1 MKIIP
6 HTAVVAILVFLLPG
20 SNHSAQTVK
29 GANTVQNGST
39 VSVEYTLSDE
49 KGKVIE
55 SNKGKEPLKYT
66 HGQNQMIPGFE
77 KELAGMKV
85 GGQKRFRL
93 KPEDGYGPVDPKAFR
108 EVPKAELPPE
118 ALKVGTTLIAK
129 DAQGLTAQVKVH
141 QIREKTVVMDMNHPL
156 AGKTL
161 VYDVKV
167 LDITATATK

>member
-1 MKIIP
+1 MKIIL
-6 HTAVVAILVFLLPG
+6 HTAVVAILVFLLPV

-29 GANTVQNGST
+29 GANAVQNGST

-66 HGQNQMIPGFE
+66 HGQNQMISGFE